1 MANTYTQIHIQLVFA
16 VRFRD
21 GVIKKEWKNELYQYI
36 TEIIQS
42 NKHKLLIINGI
53 EDHIHILIGLRT
65 HQSIASL
72 VQEVKAHSS
81 KWINEKRFL
90 KTRFE
95 WQEGYAAFSYTKKDL
110 GKVIEYIKSQEVHHQ
125 KKPFRQE
132 YLEMLKVHEVDYDER
147 YLFNDLI

>member
-1 MANTYTQIHIQLVFA
+1 MY
-16 VRFRD
+16 
-21 GVIKKEWKNELYQYI
+21 EYI

-72 VQEVKAHSS
+72 AQEVKAHSS